1 MRKTTRTHSAG
12 TIYLF
17 VSADDCLV
25 INKEG
30 FVEGTY
36 KDLIELATAVMGL
49 RDDEENIN
57 E

>member
-1 MRKTTRTHSAG
+1 MESGYGKYIS
-12 TIYLF
+12 F

>member
-1 MRKTTRTHSAG
+1 MESGYGKYIS
-12 TIYLF
+12 F
-17 VSADDCLV
+17 CVCLV

-57 E
+57 G